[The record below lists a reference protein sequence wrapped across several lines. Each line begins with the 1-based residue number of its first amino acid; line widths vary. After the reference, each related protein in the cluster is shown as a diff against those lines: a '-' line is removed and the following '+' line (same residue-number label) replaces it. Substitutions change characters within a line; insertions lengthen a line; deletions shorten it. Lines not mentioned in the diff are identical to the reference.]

1 MYILDDYSHR
11 LQSYVVLRQI
21 HKSAVGVV
29 GAVRILGYV
38 VAATFFVVGYADE
51 TQAVVVGGASCL
63 ESLLSLLLC
72 ARTFVGQFS
81 HTTLKGEAGFGD
93 IALPAHRMA

>member
-51 TQAVVVGGASCL
+51 TQAVVVGGASSL
-63 ESLLSLLLC
+63 ESLLSLLL
-72 ARTFVGQFS
+72 RTWTFVGQFC
-81 HTTLKGEAGFGD
+81 HTAFKREAGFGD
-93 IALPAHRMA
+93 VALPTHGMA

>member
-1 MYILDDYSHR
+1 MYILNDYSHR

-29 GAVRILGYV
+29 GAIRVLGYV
-38 VAATFFVVGYADE
+38 VAAPFVVMGYTDE
-51 TQAVVVGGASCL
+51 TQAVVVGGASSL

-81 HTTLKGEAGFGD
+81 HATLKGEAGFGD
-93 IALPAHRMA
+93 VALPAHGMA